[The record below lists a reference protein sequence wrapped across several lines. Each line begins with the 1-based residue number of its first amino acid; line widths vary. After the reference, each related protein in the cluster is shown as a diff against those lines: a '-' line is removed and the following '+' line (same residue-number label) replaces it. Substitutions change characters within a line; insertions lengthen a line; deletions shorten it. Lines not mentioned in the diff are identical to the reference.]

1 MEIKLA
7 KYVLN
12 TLVQVFQVPELAN
25 RASLE
30 HIEFIVDAVL
40 ITLQDQNTQR
50 LGEADAI
57 LKALNILVLK
67 ILQVG
72 QFGVGI
78 ESCSRRRL

>member
-78 ESCSRRRL
+78 ES

>member
-12 TLVQVFQVPELAN
+12 TLVQVFQVSELAN
-25 RASLE
+25 RASLD
-30 HIEFIVDAVL
+30 HIEFIVDTVL

-72 QFGVGI
+72 QLGVEAG
-78 ESCSRRRL
+78 S